1 MLNVD
6 RNLIEK
12 RSRDEPTGEVLP
24 LSQTVLSIK
33 MGDKYQRTKPK
44 LLDEK
49 VVKKQKKTD
58 DAGSKLDT
66 TKFKGQSVLSEDY
79 EGTSNIL
86 YRPKTY
92 ETKQNYEIILNF
104 IQEFIGDQPRDV
116 LCGTADEI
124 LICLKNEK
132 LKDKEKKKEIEAFI
146 GPMNEEKF
154 ALLVNFGK
162 KASDWNIEEK
172 NKDDDNID
180 ETGVKVMIGD
190 EDEEDDE
197 DNDIDYVNEGDRDD
211 EEEGVDAD
219 QKQIIQGKIVTT
231 DGDSNRAKQLHPHQ
245 IDAFWLQRKL
255 GKVYDDATV
264 AQTKAQEVL
273 EILKTSSDERD
284 IENQLVPLLGFN
296 QFDLIKLFRSNRQ
309 MILYCIL
316 LASSQSENEKQEI
329 ENKMKNDPQLNKI
342 LQQLQETERG
352 NIVQEEREKRDKAR
366 KSRIAADL
374 ENMEID
380 VNESW
385 NPQHVLNL
393 EDIQFQQGSHL
404 MANKKCQL
412 PEGSFRK
419 QRKGYEEVH
428 VPPAK
433 NKHESEKLVP
443 IDKLPTYAQPAFEG
457 FKTLNVIQSR
467 VHKTALETD
476 ENLLICAPTGAG
488 KTNIALLCMMREIGK
503 YVNPNDGHIDTDQF
517 KIIYIAPLKSLVQ
530 EMVGSFS
537 KRLASYNIK
546 VAELTGD
553 SQLTKEQIMET
564 QIIVCTPEKW
574 DIITRKSGDRSYTQ
588 LVRLIIIDEIHL
600 LHDERGPVLEAVVAR
615 TIRNIESTQEDVRI
629 VGLSATLPNY
639 KDVAAFIRVDLDR
652 GLFYFDNTYRP
663 VPLEQQYIGVTEKKA
678 VKRFQMMNELV
689 YEKVM
694 ENAGKHQV
702 IVFVHSRKETG
713 KTARTIRDM
722 CIEKDTIGA
731 FYKGTGSSE
740 VLKKEADEVKNLE
753 LKDLLPYGF
762 AIHHAGMNRVDRT
775 LVEDLFADN
784 HIQVLV
790 STSTLAWGVNL
801 PCHTVIIKGTQIYSP
816 DKGRWVELGALDIL
830 QMFGRAGRPQ
840 YDTLGVGI
848 LITSHSELQYYLSV
862 LNQQLPIESQ
872 LIGKLID
879 NLNAEI
885 VLGTIQNAKDAI
897 NWLQYTYLYIRML
910 NQPQLYGVPSEQRK
924 IDPKLEQRC
933 SDLIHTAAVQL
944 DKNNLIRYDRK
955 SGSFQSTELG
965 RIASHYYCTNE
976 SMQTYN
982 LLLKPTLSEIELFR
996 VFSLSSEF
1004 KNLTVREEEKLELAK
1019 LLERVPIPI
1028 KESIEESSAKCNV
1041 LLQAYI
1047 SQLKLEG
1054 FALMSDMVFITQSA
1068 SRLIRAIY
1076 EIVLFRGWAQLADK
1090 TLSLTKMIDK
1100 RMWMSMC
1107 PLRQFKKM
1115 PEEVI
1120 RKIEKRNLVWDTF
1133 YDMEPHE
1140 IGELVRAPKMGKTVF
1155 RFIHQIPK
1163 LDLSVHV
1170 LPITRSTL
1178 KVELTITPDFE
1189 WDEKVHGHAEAFW
1202 ILIEDVDSEVIL
1214 HHEYFLLK
1222 SKYARD
1228 EHIVKFYVPIFDPL
1242 PPQYFIRVV
1251 SDRWIASETQLP
1263 VSFRHLILP
1272 EKYAPPTELLDLQPL
1287 PISAL
1292 RNPF

>member
-24 LSQTVLSIK
+24 LSQTVLSTK

-58 DAGSKLDT
+58 DACSKLDT

-132 LKDKEKKKEIEAFI
+132 LKDKEKKKEIEEFI

-255 GKVYDDATV
+255 GKVYDDVTV

-443 IDKLPTYAQPAFEG
+443 IDKLPAYAQPAFEG

-517 KIIYIAPLKSLVQ
+517 KIIYIAPLISLVQ

-816 DKGRWVELGALDIL
+816 DKGRTG
-830 QMFGRAGRPQ
+830 
-840 YDTLGVGI
+840 
-848 LITSHSELQYYLSV
+848 
-862 LNQQLPIESQ
+862 
-872 LIGKLID
+872 
-879 NLNAEI
+879 
-885 VLGTIQNAKDAI
+885 
-897 NWLQYTYLYIRML
+897 
-910 NQPQLYGVPSEQRK
+910 
-924 IDPKLEQRC
+924 
-933 SDLIHTAAVQL
+933 
-944 DKNNLIRYDRK
+944 
-955 SGSFQSTELG
+955 
-965 RIASHYYCTNE
+965 
-976 SMQTYN
+976 
-982 LLLKPTLSEIELFR
+982 
-996 VFSLSSEF
+996 
-1004 KNLTVREEEKLELAK
+1004 
-1019 LLERVPIPI
+1019 
-1028 KESIEESSAKCNV
+1028 
-1041 LLQAYI
+1041 
-1047 SQLKLEG
+1047 
-1054 FALMSDMVFITQSA
+1054 
-1068 SRLIRAIY
+1068 
-1076 EIVLFRGWAQLADK
+1076 
-1090 TLSLTKMIDK
+1090 
-1100 RMWMSMC
+1100 
-1107 PLRQFKKM
+1107 
-1115 PEEVI
+1115 
-1120 RKIEKRNLVWDTF
+1120 
-1133 YDMEPHE
+1133 
-1140 IGELVRAPKMGKTVF
+1140 
-1155 RFIHQIPK
+1155 
-1163 LDLSVHV
+1163 
-1170 LPITRSTL
+1170 
-1178 KVELTITPDFE
+1178 
-1189 WDEKVHGHAEAFW
+1189 
-1202 ILIEDVDSEVIL
+1202 
-1214 HHEYFLLK
+1214 
-1222 SKYARD
+1222 
-1228 EHIVKFYVPIFDPL
+1228 
-1242 PPQYFIRVV
+1242 
-1251 SDRWIASETQLP
+1251 
-1263 VSFRHLILP
+1263 
-1272 EKYAPPTELLDLQPL
+1272 
-1287 PISAL
+1287 
-1292 RNPF
+1292 

>member
-24 LSQTVLSIK
+24 LSQTVLSTK

-255 GKVYDDATV
+255 GKVYDDVTV

-503 YVNPNDGHIDTDQF
+503 YVNPIDGHIDTDQF

-816 DKGRWVELGALDIL
+816 DKGRTG
-830 QMFGRAGRPQ
+830 
-840 YDTLGVGI
+840 
-848 LITSHSELQYYLSV
+848 
-862 LNQQLPIESQ
+862 
-872 LIGKLID
+872 
-879 NLNAEI
+879 
-885 VLGTIQNAKDAI
+885 
-897 NWLQYTYLYIRML
+897 
-910 NQPQLYGVPSEQRK
+910 
-924 IDPKLEQRC
+924 
-933 SDLIHTAAVQL
+933 
-944 DKNNLIRYDRK
+944 
-955 SGSFQSTELG
+955 
-965 RIASHYYCTNE
+965 
-976 SMQTYN
+976 
-982 LLLKPTLSEIELFR
+982 
-996 VFSLSSEF
+996 
-1004 KNLTVREEEKLELAK
+1004 
-1019 LLERVPIPI
+1019 
-1028 KESIEESSAKCNV
+1028 
-1041 LLQAYI
+1041 
-1047 SQLKLEG
+1047 
-1054 FALMSDMVFITQSA
+1054 
-1068 SRLIRAIY
+1068 
-1076 EIVLFRGWAQLADK
+1076 
-1090 TLSLTKMIDK
+1090 
-1100 RMWMSMC
+1100 
-1107 PLRQFKKM
+1107 
-1115 PEEVI
+1115 
-1120 RKIEKRNLVWDTF
+1120 
-1133 YDMEPHE
+1133 
-1140 IGELVRAPKMGKTVF
+1140 
-1155 RFIHQIPK
+1155 
-1163 LDLSVHV
+1163 
-1170 LPITRSTL
+1170 
-1178 KVELTITPDFE
+1178 
-1189 WDEKVHGHAEAFW
+1189 
-1202 ILIEDVDSEVIL
+1202 
-1214 HHEYFLLK
+1214 
-1222 SKYARD
+1222 
-1228 EHIVKFYVPIFDPL
+1228 
-1242 PPQYFIRVV
+1242 
-1251 SDRWIASETQLP
+1251 
-1263 VSFRHLILP
+1263 
-1272 EKYAPPTELLDLQPL
+1272 
-1287 PISAL
+1287 
-1292 RNPF
+1292 